1 MERERERDN
10 ISTHNHQVNRVM
22 NQLRY
27 RTAAHAAPRK
37 IGTRLA
43 APPLLP
49 RGLALLGRYCGNDA
63 SGGGTVAW
71 REEQQLVLRMEEKE
85 LRDWKA
91 RPCAESLVIF
101 DSNFFPTFE
110 KSTISGETGS
120 TA

>member
-1 MERERERDN
+1 
-10 ISTHNHQVNRVM
+10 M

-27 RTAAHAAPRK
+27 RTAAHAAPHK
-37 IGTRLA
+37 IGTRLS

-91 RPCAESLVIF
+91 RPCAESLWVIS

-110 KSTISGETGS
+110 KIDDFRGNWIHGLDEPTAVNGNGS
-120 TA
+120 

>member
-1 MERERERDN
+1 
-10 ISTHNHQVNRVM
+10 
-22 NQLRY
+22 
-27 RTAAHAAPRK
+27 
-37 IGTRLA
+37 
-43 APPLLP
+43 
-49 RGLALLGRYCGNDA
+49 LGRYCGNDA

-110 KSTISGETGS
+110 KIDDFRGNWIHGLDEPTAVNGNGS
-120 TA
+120 